1 MHSPSWEGTR
11 SGPAR
16 LRRTG
21 LRFGFGRTKKK
32 DICIL
37 QMSFSACQRTSP
49 AAGFFWYNREKGD

>member
-16 LRRTG
+16 PRRTG

-37 QMSFSACQRTSP
+37 QMSFFLGSGGQRP
-49 AAGFFWYNREKGD
+49 PPPFGD